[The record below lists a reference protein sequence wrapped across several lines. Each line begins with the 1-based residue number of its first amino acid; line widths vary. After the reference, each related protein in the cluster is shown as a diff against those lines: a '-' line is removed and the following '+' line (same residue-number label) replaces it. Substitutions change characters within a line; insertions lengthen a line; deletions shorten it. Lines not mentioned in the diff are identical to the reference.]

1 MSKKFKTFAE
11 TNLNSKNPLRES
23 KHIPHKEQPNL
34 DISHDSV
41 SRSQSDLQ
49 DQSISSYKYYIEKR
63 AKESQPHSSIKGT
76 SESWM
81 SPLHNTQGGYRKDS
95 DISSTNT
102 LNIGGGTSI
111 TTESSQSS
119 ILNSELAHLQAQAT
133 GFKKIIDEL
142 VGTSINMINEVNLLS
157 EQEEKYQAYISKLEE
172 GLYRTQRQMKT
183 IEEDNSKKIAKV
195 KEAIARE
202 RALLSKYEQERD
214 SLQSSISQYRQGN
227 LSGHQKS
234 LSLSQKPQ
242 NFDQKESKEGNSF
255 GEEKGEK
262 GEKGGSFLR
271 EDGRGENRRER
282 KRGRGMRGLIQ
293 DIVKR

>member
-34 DISHDSV
+34 DISRDSV

-227 LSGHQKS
+227 LSTNHQKS

-242 NFDQKESKEGNSF
+242 NLDMCLQKELKEGNSV
-255 GEEKGEK
+255 GE
-262 GEKGGSFLR
+262 EKGGSFMR
-271 EDGRGENRRER
+271 EEREKREKRER
-282 KRGRGMRGLIQ
+282 KRGRGIRGLIQ